1 MSIVAKVREIVKN
14 DSGEWDWK
22 YHITPVVR
30 YSLEL
35 AEKLDA
41 DIESVEIGAL
51 LHDIG
56 RIRFS
61 PKDHEITG
69 VAEAEKILKSL
80 NYPDEK
86 IREIKHIVGSHRG
99 SGKIKPKTLAA
110 KIVANAD
117 ARAHFSVIPAM
128 MQIALKVKD
137 GNLAEAFGWID
148 KKVERDW
155 NEKLTLP
162 EARDMMEG
170 HYKAIRLIFDS
181 MKRYL

>member
-41 DIESVEIGAL
+41 DIEPVEIGAL

-56 RIRFS
+56 RIRFN

-69 VAEAEKILKSL
+69 ISEAEKILKAL

-86 IREIKHIVGSHRG
+86 IEEIKHIVESHRG
-99 SGKIKPKTLAA
+99 SGTVKPKTLAA

-117 ARAHFSVIPAM
+117 AMAHFAVIPAM
-128 MQIALKVKD
+128 MQIALKVKEGD
-137 GNLAEAFGWID
+137 LVEAFDWID

-155 NEKLTLP
+155 EAKLTLP
-162 EARDMMEG
+162 EARELMEG
-170 HYKAIRLIFDS
+170 HYRAIRLLFDS
-181 MKRYL
+181 MKEYL